1 MRSPS
6 GTGGDAVNRDEWLSQ
21 RKVGIG
27 GSDAAAI
34 LGLSPWKSPL
44 DVWLDKT
51 GRAPAM
57 TVDPDREDLLY
68 LGQVLEPAIA
78 AMYERKTNREL
89 VQVKGIVRHSEY
101 PCIIGTPDR
110 LVVGER
116 RGVELKSEHAFVDK
130 FGDPG
135 TDEVPEYYAVQCMQY
150 MAIEEFDA
158 WDLALLH
165 GGAKFAIYTLNRNRE
180 VEIEMIR
187 LLCDWWDRHVV
198 ADVPPPI
205 DGSESATRYLANEF
219 RRNARPL
226 ADANEVETKLALELG
241 RIRAQFAE
249 LEDYKKLLENR
260 IRQAIGDRDGIR
272 GSFGKVTWKRTKDG
286 TEIDFEAAYTDAM
299 REMAN
304 VFRLLPEDQMLE
316 AQELVMRTFDEVR
329 TRHTHLRDGY
339 RRLLYTPAKG

>member
-1 MRSPS
+1 MTR
-6 GTGGDAVNRDEWLSQ
+6 AEWLAS

-27 GSDAAAI
+27 GTDAAAI

-44 DVWLDKT
+44 DVWLNKT
-51 GRAPAM
+51 GRAPEQPI
-57 TVDPDREDLLY
+57 DPDREDLLF
-68 LGQVLEPAIA
+68 LGNALEPAIA
-78 AMYERKTNREL
+78 SMYSRKTNREL
-89 VQVKGIVRHSEY
+89 VQVKGIVHHKEF

-116 RGVELKSEHAFVDK
+116 RGVELKSENLFVDN

-135 TDEVPEYYAVQCMQY
+135 TDEVPEYYAVQCLQY
-150 MAIEEFDA
+150 MAIEDFDA

-180 VEIEMIR
+180 VEIEMIG
-187 LLCDWWDRHVV
+187 LLREWWERHVV

-226 ADANEVETKLALELG
+226 ELATAEEETLALELG

-286 TEIDFEAAYTDAM
+286 TEIDFVAAYHDAT
-299 REMAN
+299 REIAR
-304 VFRLLPEDQMLE
+304 VFENAPAELRE
-316 AQELVMRTFDEVR
+316 ELVRTARDVFEEALQKN
-329 TRHTHLRDGY
+329 THHKDGY